1 MGITLFR
8 QMGTRMEARN
18 NLRSL
23 DQPERDLVTRK
34 QLTEHSKIVRSAV
47 IANLVNAAI
56 ILTLFAE
63 DVSVSGLVT
72 WCTVFAMTTADRLW
86 LGKISSN
93 RDLSSQKMLQVKRR
107 ITINAVVFAHV
118 WGVGVA
124 YLLPISSPT
133 QLMLL
138 AVIGA
143 GKMSA
148 GVMSYRHLPE
158 ASRAWTIV
166 IATCL
171 SIGLL
176 FLGGTESYL
185 AICLLATFAMILLL
199 SGRQNFASFADEIF
213 AQKELSES
221 AETVKLLLNDFEEQ
235 SSDWLFA
242 VDRGGYLSDV
252 CERFA
257 EAAHSTV
264 EELNGSS
271 LVSLF
276 DRKEDRLKLT
286 KYISQGESFPA
297 LMVTLTINNEQ
308 HWWKI
313 SGRATKEGT
322 EDHGIA
328 MRGVISDI
336 TAQKAA
342 EEKVRYMAHF
352 DGLTDLPNRR
362 FFSEALNRTVH
373 QAEPENKIALL
384 LFDLDHFKAI
394 NDTLGHPIGDKFLK
408 LVARRLE
415 NIAKSEDTL
424 ARIGG
429 DEFALLLNGDR
440 AGFSE
445 EIAKTVVTALSKP
458 FLIDGHNVVSSA
470 SVGLA
475 QWSAELTEPETLVK
489 YADLALYSAKGAG
502 RNRVAIF
509 EQQMDIVAEER
520 RNLELDL
527 RASLAEQEMR
537 LHYQPVVDLKTLD
550 QIGFEAL
557 LRWEHPRRGV
567 VMPNEFISVAE
578 ETGLIVQLGEWV
590 IRKALED
597 AAQWDEALSVAVN
610 LSPSQMRSP
619 NLIPTIVNA
628 LAQTGIAPGRLELEI
643 TESILMQDSDVNIRT
658 LHNLRELGVRISL
671 DDFGT
676 GFSSLNYLRSF
687 PFDKIKIDRCFVNE
701 IDSRKDCRAIVR
713 SVISL
718 AKNLGMTTTAE
729 GVERQEQ
736 VEDLRSLGCDHVQG
750 YLYGKAEAL
759 DNCTDLRPAE
769 KWMPRVQTVP
779 LPAIP
784 VAIEAGNK
792 RKSA

>member
-1 MGITLFR
+1 
-8 QMGTRMEARN
+8 MEARN
-18 NLRSL
+18 NLRFL
-23 DQPERDLVTRK
+23 DQQDRDLVTRK

-56 ILTLFAE
+56 ILTLFSE
-63 DVSVSGLVT
+63 DVSVSALVL
-72 WCTVFAMTTADRLW
+72 WCTVFVLATADRLR
-86 LGKISSN
+86 LRNISS
-93 RDLSSQKMLQVKRR
+93 DPGLSPPQMLRTKRR
-107 ITINAVVFAHV
+107 ITLNAVFFAHV

-124 YLLPISSPT
+124 YLLPHSSPA

-158 ASRAWTIV
+158 ASMAWTIV
-166 IATCL
+166 IATSL

-185 AICLLATFAMILLL
+185 AICLLVTYALILLL

-242 VDRGGYLSDV
+242 VDRGGFLSDV
-252 CERFA
+252 CERFS
-257 EAAHSTV
+257 EAADCTV
-264 EELNGSS
+264 AELNGSP

-276 DRKEDRLKLT
+276 DRKEDRLMLT
-286 KYISQGESFPA
+286 NYISKGISFPA
-297 LMVTLTINNEQ
+297 LMVTLTINGEQ

-313 SGRATKEGT
+313 SGRATKEST
-322 EDHGIA
+322 EARGIA

-362 FFSEALNRTVH
+362 FFSEALNRAVH
-373 QAEPENKIALL
+373 QAKPDDKLALL

-394 NDTLGHPIGDKFLK
+394 NDSLGHPIGDKFLK
-408 LVARRLE
+408 LVSRRLE
-415 NIAKSEDTL
+415 SIAKSEDVL

-429 DEFALLLNGDR
+429 DEFALLLTSER
-440 AGFSE
+440 AGFAE
-445 EIAKTVVTALSKP
+445 DIAKMVVTAVSKP
-458 FLIDGHNVVSSA
+458 FQIDGHNVVSSA

-475 QWSAELTEPETLVK
+475 QWSTEVTDPETLVK

-509 EQQMDIVAEER
+509 ERQMDIVAEER

-537 LHYQPVVDLKTLD
+537 LHYQPVVDLKTL
-550 QIGFEAL
+550 QQTGFEAL

-567 VMPNEFISVAE
+567 VMPNDFISVAE

-590 IRKALED
+590 IRQALED
-597 AAQWDEALSVAVN
+597 AAQWDEGLSVAVN

-619 NLIPTIVNA
+619 NLIPTIINA
-628 LAQTGIAPGRLELEI
+628 LAQTSVAPSRLELEI

-676 GFSSLNYLRSF
+676 GYSSLNYLRSF

-701 IDSRKDCRAIVR
+701 IDSRKDCRAIVK
-713 SVISL
+713 SVIGL
-718 AKNLGMTTTAE
+718 ARNLGMTTTAE

-736 VEDLRSLGCDHVQG
+736 VEDLRSLGCDQVQG

-759 DNCTDLRPAE
+759 ENCTDLRPVE
-769 KWMPRVQTVP
+769 KWIPRVETVS
-779 LPAIP
+779 LPAVP
-784 VAIEAGNK
+784 MAVDTGK
-792 RKSA
+792 KQKSA

>member
-1 MGITLFR
+1 M
-8 QMGTRMEARN
+8 MEARN
-18 NLRSL
+18 NLRYL
-23 DQPERDLVTRK
+23 DQSERDLVTRK

-47 IANLVNAAI
+47 IANLVNAVI
-56 ILTLFAE
+56 ILTLFSK
-63 DVSVSGLVT
+63 DVSASALVL
-72 WCTVFAMTTADRLW
+72 WCTVFVFATADRLR
-86 LGKISSN
+86 LRNISN
-93 RDLSSQKMLQVKRR
+93 DPGLSPGEMLKTKRN
-107 ITINAVVFAHV
+107 ITRNAVIFAHV

-124 YLLPISSPT
+124 YLIPISSPSE
-133 QLMLL
+133 LILL

-158 ASRAWTIV
+158 ASKAWTII
-166 IATCL
+166 IAICL

-176 FLGGTESYL
+176 FMGGTESYL

-199 SGRQNFASFADEIF
+199 AGKQNFGSFADEIF
-213 AQKELSES
+213 AQHELSEA

-235 SSDWLFA
+235 SSNWLFS
-242 VDRGGYLSDV
+242 VDSGGYLLDV
-252 CERFA
+252 CDRFA
-257 EAAHSTV
+257 EAAHCSA
-264 EELNGSS
+264 EDLNASL
-271 LVSLF
+271 LVSLL
-276 DRKEDRLKLT
+276 DEEEDRRLLT
-286 KYISQGESFPA
+286 NYIAQGVSFPA
-297 LMVTLTINNEQ
+297 IMVSVTINDDK

-313 SGRATKEGT
+313 SGRATKGGAEQLGV
-322 EDHGIA
+322 A

-336 TAQKAA
+336 TAQKSA

-362 FFSEALNRTVH
+362 FFSEALNRAIH
-373 QAEPENKIALL
+373 RAQPDDKIALL

-394 NDTLGHPIGDKFLK
+394 NDTLGHPIGDKFLTM
-408 LVARRLE
+408 VSRRLE
-415 NIAKSEDTL
+415 NVSKSNDTL

-429 DEFALLLNGDR
+429 DEFALLLSGER
-440 AGFSE
+440 AEFAE
-445 EIAKTVVTALSKP
+445 DIANLIVHAAGKP
-458 FLIDGHNVVSSA
+458 FLIDDHNVVSSA

-475 QWSAELTEPETLVK
+475 QWTQDITEPDMLVK

-509 EQQMDIVAEER
+509 EKEMDVAAEER

-527 RASLAEQEMR
+527 RASFAEQEMR
-537 LHYQPVVDLKTLD
+537 LHYQPLIDLKTLK
-550 QIGFEAL
+550 QTGFEAL
-557 LRWEHPRRGV
+557 LRWEHPERGF

-578 ETGLIVQLGEWV
+578 ETGMIVQLGEWV

-610 LSPSQMRSP
+610 LSPSQMRSA

-628 LAQTGIAPGRLELEI
+628 LAQTGIAPQRLELEI

-658 LHNLRELGVRISL
+658 LHSLRKLGVRISL

-676 GFSSLNYLRSF
+676 GYSSLNYLRSF

-701 IDSRKDCRAIVR
+701 IDSRDDCRAIIK

-736 VEDLRSLGCDHVQG
+736 VDDLRALGCDQVQG

-769 KWMPRVQTVP
+769 KWVP
-779 LPAIP
+779 LVGSVSLP
-784 VAIEAGNK
+784 VAANRVSAASK

>member
-1 MGITLFR
+1 
-8 QMGTRMEARN
+8 MEARN
-18 NLRSL
+18 NLRCL
-23 DQPERDLVTRK
+23 DQSERDLVTRK
-34 QLTEHSKIVRSAV
+34 QLTEHRKIVRSAV

-56 ILTLFAE
+56 ILTLFSQG
-63 DVSVSGLVT
+63 VSISALVL
-72 WCTVFAMTTADRLW
+72 WCTVFAIATADRLR
-86 LGKISSN
+86 LRNISS
-93 RDLSSQKMLQVKRR
+93 DPTLSSEQMLRTKRR
-107 ITINAVVFAHV
+107 ITINAVIYAHV

-124 YLLPISSPT
+124 FLLPSSSPD

-158 ASRAWTIV
+158 ASRAWTII

-171 SIGLL
+171 STGLL
-176 FLGGTESYL
+176 FMGGKESYL

-199 SGRQNFASFADEIF
+199 SGRQNFASFADEVF
-213 AQKELSES
+213 AQNQLSEA

-235 SSDWLFA
+235 SSNWLFS
-242 VDRGGYLSDV
+242 VDRKGFLLDV
-252 CERFA
+252 CDRFA
-257 EAAHSTV
+257 EAAHRSV
-264 EELNGSS
+264 EDLNGAL
-271 LVSLF
+271 LVSLL
-276 DRKEDRLKLT
+276 DDEEDRRMLANN
-286 KYISQGESFPA
+286 ISQGVSFPA
-297 LMVTLTINNEQ
+297 IMVAVTVNGKK

-313 SGRATKEGT
+313 SGRATKDGAEQLGV
-322 EDHGIA
+322 A

-336 TAQKAA
+336 TAQKSA

-362 FFSEALNRTVH
+362 YFSEALNRTIH
-373 QAEPENKIALL
+373 RAQPGDKIALL

-394 NDTLGHPIGDKFLK
+394 NDTLGHPIGDKFLTM
-408 LVARRLE
+408 VSRRLE
-415 NIAKSEDTL
+415 NIARSDDTL

-429 DEFALLLNGDR
+429 DEFALLLSGER
-440 AGFSE
+440 AEFAE
-445 EIAKTVVTALSKP
+445 DIANMIVDAASKP
-458 FLIDGHNVVSSA
+458 FLIDDHNVVSSA

-475 QWSAELTEPETLVK
+475 QWTNDIVEPDILVR

-509 EQQMDIVAEER
+509 EMEMDVVAEER

-537 LHYQPVVDLKTLD
+537 LHYQPLVDLKTLRKT
-550 QIGFEAL
+550 GFEAL
-557 LRWEHPRRGV
+557 LRWEHPQRGV

-590 IRKALED
+590 VRQALED
-597 AAQWDEALSVAVN
+597 ATQWDESLSVAVN
-610 LSPSQMRSP
+610 LSPSQMRSTS
-619 NLIPTIVNA
+619 LVPTIVNA
-628 LAQTGIAPGRLELEI
+628 LAQTGIAPERLDLEI

-658 LHNLRELGVRISL
+658 LHSLRDLGVRISL

-676 GFSSLNYLRSF
+676 GYSSLNYLRSF
-687 PFDKIKIDRCFVNE
+687 PFDKIKIDRCFVDD
-701 IDSRKDCRAIVR
+701 IDSRDDCKAIIK

-718 AKNLGMTTTAE
+718 AGNLGMKTTAE

-736 VEDLRSLGCDHVQG
+736 VDALRILGCDQVQG
-750 YLYGKAEAL
+750 YLYGKAEAM
-759 DNCTDLRPAE
+759 DNCTDLRPVE
-769 KWMPRVQTVP
+769 KWVPRVGSVS
-779 LPAIP
+779 LP
-784 VAIEAGNK
+784 VAANPASDAAE
-792 RKSA
+792 RKTA